1 MTIDDWVAE
10 QLAKRKAELD
20 RFVEAW
26 ERKADTDPGNWPADM
41 PPGEWDEMFQPA
53 PAVADFG
60 PLRRQNQ
67 HLILEIKVRDGI
79 ISDLQDRL
87 AEFRGAGT

>member
-1 MTIDDWVAE
+1 
-10 QLAKRKAELD
+10 
-20 RFVEAW
+20 
-26 ERKADTDPGNWPADM
+26 
-41 PPGEWDEMFQPA
+41 
-53 PAVADFG
+53 VADFG